1 MATASSRGLAL
12 ISVLWITG
20 LLAVMAASF
29 ASSTRTEARL
39 ARNQEENAKAEA
51 LADAGIHRAAFRL
64 LDLDPETAWR
74 PGRGGY
80 GFALGEGEV
89 RVQIEDEDGKIDLNG
104 APLELLEGLLT
115 ALGLHEPE
123 AQAMAD
129 RIGDFR
135 DPDAE
140 PEPLGAEDP
149 TYLEAGLG
157 RGAADRPFG
166 AESELLR
173 VLGMTR
179 ELYELMRPNVT
190 VHSGADG
197 VDPTRAPMAVLQAL
211 PGMTPALL
219 EAMLATAA
227 APDPLLALESESL
240 PPDLQA
246 YLLPSREVIYT
257 VRALGRTAAGGNFV
271 REAVIELGASQDSPF
286 LVHAWR
292 RGFLPNHP
300 ADPDRDRPLDRQ
312 SLLTGRTPRR
322 RPQPARSS
330 RTALG

>member
-1 MATASSRGLAL
+1 MPAGSSRGLAL

-51 LADAGIHRAAFRL
+51 LADAGVHRAVFGL

-74 PGRGGY
+74 ADRTVRA
-80 GFALGEGEV
+80 FALGEGEV

-104 APLELLEGLLT
+104 APLELLAGLFL
-115 ALGLHEPE
+115 AVGLPEAE

-135 DPDAE
+135 DTDSE

-149 TYLEAGLG
+149 AYLDAGLT
-157 RGAADRPFG
+157 RGAADRLFG
-166 AESELLR
+166 SESALLH

-179 ELYELMRPNVT
+179 ELYETVRPNVT
-190 VHSGADG
+190 VHSAADA
-197 VDPTRAPMAVLQAL
+197 VDPVRAPLPVLQAL
-211 PGMTPALL
+211 PEITP
-219 EAMLATAA
+219 EIIESMLAASSTL
-227 APDPLLALESESL
+227 DPLLALETLSL

-257 VRALGRTAAGGNFV
+257 IRSLGRTRGGGNFL
-271 REAVIELGASQDSPF
+271 REAVIELGASQDRPF

-292 RGFLPNHP
+292 RGALPP
-300 ADPDRDRPLDRQ
+300 EP
-312 SLLTGRTPRR
+312 G
-322 RPQPARSS
+322 
-330 RTALG
+330 

>member
-1 MATASSRGLAL
+1 MALASSRGLAL

-64 LDLDPETAWR
+64 LDLDPETVWR
-74 PGRGGY
+74 PGPDVY
-80 GFALGEGEV
+80 GFALGEGGVQV
-89 RVQIEDEDGKIDLNG
+89 RIEDEDGKIDLNG
-104 APLELLEGLLT
+104 APLELLEGLFL
-115 ALGLHEPE
+115 ALGLPEPQ

-135 DPDAE
+135 DPDDE

-149 TYLEAGLG
+149 AYLEAGLA

-166 AESELLR
+166 AESELLH

-179 ELYELMRPNVT
+179 ELYELVRPNVT

-197 VDPTRAPMAVLQAL
+197 VDPTRAPRPVLQAL
-211 PGMTPALL
+211 PGMTPDLL
-219 EAMLATAA
+219 EAMLAAA
-227 APDPLLALESESL
+227 AGPDPLLALESEAL
-240 PPDLQA
+240 PPDLEA

-257 VRALGRTAAGGNFV
+257 LRALGRTAGGGNFV
-271 REAVIELGASQDSPF
+271 REAVIELGASQDRPF

-292 RGFLPNHP
+292 RGLLPTEP
-300 ADPDRDRPLDRQ
+300 
-312 SLLTGRTPRR
+312 G
-322 RPQPARSS
+322 
-330 RTALG
+330 

>member
-1 MATASSRGLAL
+1 MTTASSRGLAL

-39 ARNQEENAKAEA
+39 AHNQEENAKAEA
-51 LADAGIHRAAFRL
+51 LADAGVHRAAFGL
-64 LDLDPETAWR
+64 LNLDLETAWR
-74 PGRGGY
+74 ADRTVY

-89 RVQIEDEDGKIDLNG
+89 QVQIEDEDGKIDLNG
-104 APLELLEGLLT
+104 APLELLAGLFL
-115 ALGLHEPE
+115 ALGLPEPQ

-135 DPDAE
+135 DPDDQ

-149 TYLEAGLG
+149 AYLDSGLA

-166 AESELLR
+166 AESELLH

-179 ELYELMRPNVT
+179 ELYEQLRPNVT

-197 VDPTRAPMAVLQAL
+197 IDPTRAPPPVLQAL
-211 PGMTPALL
+211 PGMTPDLL
-219 EAMLATAA
+219 EALLAAAA
-227 APDPLLALESESL
+227 APDPLLALESEQL

-257 VRALGRTAAGGNFV
+257 IRALGSTGGGGNFL
-271 REAVIELGASQDSPF
+271 REAVIELGASQYRPF

-292 RGFLPNHP
+292 RGLM
-300 ADPDRDRPLDRQ
+300 
-312 SLLTGRTPRR
+312 TPER
-322 RPQPARSS
+322 
-330 RTALG
+330 G

>member
-1 MATASSRGLAL
+1 MRASSSRGLAL

-51 LADAGIHRAAFRL
+51 LADAGVQRAAFRL

-74 PGRGGY
+74 ADRTVHA
-80 GFALGEGEV
+80 FALGEGEV

-104 APLELLEGLLT
+104 APLELLAGLFL
-115 ALGLHEPE
+115 ALGLADPE

-135 DPDAE
+135 DADGE
-140 PEPLGAEDP
+140 PGPLGAEDP
-149 TYLEAGLG
+149 AYFDAGLT

-166 AESELLR
+166 TESELLH

-179 ELYELMRPNVT
+179 ELYERVRPNVT
-190 VHSGADG
+190 IHSGADG
-197 VDPTRAPMAVLQAL
+197 VDPTRAPLPVLQAL
-211 PGMTPALL
+211 PGMTPVLL
-219 EAMLATAA
+219 EAMLAASST
-227 APDPLLALESESL
+227 PDPLLALEAQRL
-240 PPDLQA
+240 PPDLQT

-257 VRALGRTAAGGNFV
+257 IRALGRTSGGGNFL
-271 REAVIELGASQDSPF
+271 REAVIELGASQARPF

-292 RGFLPNHP
+292 RGAMPP
-300 ADPDRDRPLDRQ
+300 EP
-312 SLLTGRTPRR
+312 G
-322 RPQPARSS
+322 
-330 RTALG
+330 